1 MKQNN
6 NEQIVFDMFEEVA
19 TESIAEARNAYTYEE
34 IDGCYQEA
42 KEIAKATKRSFKDF
56 YWLIFLILIVTMKT
70 NADMENVD
78 CKSTLK
84 QDTEGALYIAHSENC
99 YGELQTMKQHSE
111 GVARMMKSFA
121 LSGEI
126 C

>member
-42 KEIAKATKRSFKDF
+42 KEIADKARMNLLEKMGGTLKTKLPPRREYRF
-56 YWLIFLILIVTMKT
+56 YTFGNYCLIVIR
-70 NADMENVD
+70 
-78 CKSTLK
+78 CRKSYFL
-84 QDTEGALYIAHSENC
+84 
-99 YGELQTMKQHSE
+99 LQ
-111 GVARMMKSFA
+111 
-121 LSGEI
+121 I
-126 C
+126 

>member
-42 KEIAKATKRSFKDF
+42 KEIADKTRN
-56 YWLIFLILIVTMKT
+56 YLREIL
-70 NADMENVD
+70 
-78 CKSTLK
+78 
-84 QDTEGALYIAHSENC
+84 
-99 YGELQTMKQHSE
+99 
-111 GVARMMKSFA
+111 R
-121 LSGEI
+121 
-126 C
+126 